1 MNGRTP
7 YRTFLDRIPVNANSQ
22 EDTDRETNHAHAA

>member
-7 YRTFLDRIPVNANSQ
+7 YRTFLDRIPANDNYQ
-22 EDTDRETNHAHAA
+22 EDTDRKTNQADAA

>member
-7 YRTFLDRIPVNANSQ
+7 LRAFLDRIPANDNSQ
-22 EDTDRETNHAHAA
+22 EDTDTETDHAHAA

>member
-7 YRTFLDRIPVNANSQ
+7 WRAFLDRIPANDNSM
-22 EDTDRETNHAHAA
+22 EDTDRQKDQAA